1 MKLTRTK
8 ALLVLAIAAILV
20 SIPAI
25 VSAQEL
31 PHTIFGLAYID
42 GRLAPENTNVQ
53 AFIDGNEVGD
63 PFVVE
68 NPGVFFLVIPPSTTD
83 ASHSNKTITFQV
95 RGLVATQTTT
105 WASAGNT
112 RSFDLNVSTAR
123 ATNTPTPTRTR
134 TPTPTATPRRTVASA
149 GPTIIQGPRGAT
161 GLRGEQGPQGVEGP
175 SGEQGPQGVRG
186 LEGPPGDQ
194 GPQGFEGP
202 RGEQGPQGYLGQT
215 GPQGVAGPAGS
226 TGTQGPA
233 GPPGS
238 SGNFLIAIIA
248 LVISLLALLVAIGR
262 WIWELQTG

>member
-1 MKLTRTK
+1 MKLTRTQ
-8 ALLVLAIAAILV
+8 ALLVLAITAILV
-20 SIPAI
+20 SIPSI
-25 VSAQEL
+25 VSAQDF
-31 PHTIFGLAYID
+31 PHIILGTAYID
-42 GRLAPENTNVQ
+42 GTLAPQNTSVQ
-53 AFIDGNEVGD
+53 AFIDGDEVGE
-63 PFVVE
+63 PFTIE
-68 NPGVFFLVIPPSTTD
+68 SAGVYFLLIPPSTTGP
-83 ASHSNKTITFQV
+83 SHSGKTITFQV
-95 RGLVATQTTT
+95 RGLVASQTAT
-105 WASAGNT
+105 WTSGGET
-112 RSFDLNVSTAR
+112 RSFALNVTTAR

-194 GPQGFEGP
+194 GPQGVEGP

-215 GPQGVAGPAGS
+215 GPQGVAGPVGS